1 LSSRELLVIE
11 EREIKEK
18 LLTVLK
24 LTSAYSKALR
34 LLSNENIQGALDILQ
49 RMRSRPD
56 LTPFRRSLV
65 TLLIATIVDPALHDR
80 KQFAQ
85 EALDSLRA
93 VRNDAIQEIPED
105 VILEMER
112 RARGFITEPQTPN
125 PDISDDEEE
134 VAMGNDLNN
143 EEGGQGSNISA
154 DSSGM
159 WISFTNPCSRA
170 YPGNL
175 LSPFCVS
182 FVPHYLNIVLIIIC
196 RATTPR

>member
-1 LSSRELLVIE
+1 
-11 EREIKEK
+11 
-18 LLTVLK
+18 
-24 LTSAYSKALR
+24 
-34 LLSNENIQGALDILQ
+34 
-49 RMRSRPD
+49 MRSRPD

-125 PDISDDEEE
+125 PDISDDKKD

-159 WISFTNPCSRA
+159 WISFTNHSSRA